1 MYLNLEQQAEL
12 AFNSAKS
19 SELLAIKGEELAII
33 LKKQG
38 GKAALSGKLIQQYSQ
53 AAKFHAQAAQFHAL
67 AAQKNEPNSLQEYIL
82 VGIERQQ
89 ELKFHLKATK
99 EYVKLVKNRNSWW
112 QEFTVDTFK

>member
-1 MYLNLEQQAEL
+1 MYLNLEQQAKL

-19 SELLAIKGEELAII
+19 SELLAIKEEKLAIT

-38 GKAALSGKLIQQYSQ
+38 GKAALSGELIQQYSQ

-89 ELKFHLKATK
+89 ESKFHLKATK
-99 EYVKLVKNRNSWW
+99 EYIKLIKNLNSLW
-112 QEFTVDTFK
+112 QEFSEDAFK